1 MAIKNYLL
9 KNTMS
14 ELRSIYYLDREWK
27 TYLEDKEYIY
37 SDVTVFRQEKKI
49 LFKYTDIEYSNMHD
63 KSSKDPRWPIQK
75 REEEIAKFCKQYGIR
90 FDVETKIDYSE
101 PFTEGSKTVRNAR
114 ILKDGKF
121 VIPKELSIKLLH
133 KICEQNYDDLTGR
146 LRSRNRRLS
155 EEKMPE
161 AFKKAA
167 DAAVSMICDDIALCG
182 RSKPESGEYLVEI
195 VVNAEDFRYTE
206 PGGDMAGLIF
216 KNEGVAPLK
225 DRSEKEFFAALVM
238 EGIHRELIE
247 KGSSSVLD
255 IYADSSAGHSADGC
269 EAFMIVM
276 YKQ

>member
-1 MAIKNYLL
+1 
-9 KNTMS
+9 MS

-114 ILKDGKF
+114 I
-121 VIPKELSIKLLH
+121 
-133 KICEQNYDDLTGR
+133 
-146 LRSRNRRLS
+146 
-155 EEKMPE
+155 
-161 AFKKAA
+161 
-167 DAAVSMICDDIALCG
+167 
-182 RSKPESGEYLVEI
+182 
-195 VVNAEDFRYTE
+195 
-206 PGGDMAGLIF
+206 F